1 MAGER
6 RGDIIEGEAV
16 SQPLRREERAASPK
30 AFAIPK
36 RAVFTAWQRVKA
48 NRGAAGIDGESL
60 VAFEQQLPGNLYRV
74 WNRLVSGSYFPPPVK
89 EVGIPKASGGI
100 RPLGIPTVGDRVA
113 QTVAKMALEPQLEP
127 HFDRDSYGYR
137 PGKSAKDAVAVTR
150 QRCWQYDWVVEFDIR
165 GAFDN
170 LDHGLLMKA
179 VRKHTDCRWV
189 LLYVERWL
197 QAPTITEAGEVKT
210 RQRGTPQGGVLG
222 PLLLNLFLHYA
233 LDRWLRRELPTCPF
247 ARYADDG
254 IVHCRTER
262 QAQEVKQRLAAR
274 LRECGL
280 ELHADKT
287 RIVYCKDSNRGGDYP
302 TVQFT
307 FLGFTFRPRRAQNR
321 AGELFTSFLPGASR
335 EAQTRM
341 RQQIAQWHLPRQ
353 TTENLPT
360 LSTHYGT
367 ILAGWWQYYGSFYPT
382 EVWKVFRHFDL
393 TLARWACRKY
403 KALRGHKR
411 RSRRWLAKVSRR
423 ESELFVHWRL
433 WYGRASIRGAV

>member
-1 MAGER
+1 MDGER
-6 RGDIIEGEAV
+6 RGDIIEGDGL
-16 SQPLRREERAASPK
+16 SQPPRREELGTSPK
-30 AFAIPK
+30 SFAIPK
-36 RAVFTAWQRVKA
+36 RAVFAAWQRVKA
-48 NRGAAGIDGESL
+48 NRGAAGIDEESL
-60 VAFEQQLPGNLYRV
+60 AAFEQKLRGNLYRV
-74 WNRLVSGSYFPPPVK
+74 WNRRVSGSYFPPPVK
-89 EVGIPKASGGI
+89 EVGIPKAGGGT

-127 HFDRDSYGYR
+127 HFDHDSYGYR
-137 PGKSAKDAVAVTR
+137 PGKSAKGAVAVTR
-150 QRCWQYDWVVEFDIR
+150 QRCWQYDWVVEFDIK

-189 LLYVERWL
+189 VLYVERWL
-197 QAPTITEAGEVKT
+197 QAPTITEAGEEKA

-233 LDRWLRRELPTCPF
+233 LDRWLRREMPTCPF

-254 IVHCRTER
+254 VVHCQTER
-262 QAQEVKQRLAAR
+262 QAQEVKQRLADR

-280 ELHADKT
+280 ELHPDKT
-287 RIVYCKDSNRGGDYP
+287 RIVYCKDSNRGGTYP
-302 TVQFT
+302 TIQFT

-321 AGELFTSFLPGASR
+321 AGELFTSFLPGASGP
-335 EAQTRM
+335 AQKRM

-353 TTENLPT
+353 TTESLRAF
-360 LSTHYGT
+360 STHYNA

-382 EVWKVFRHFDL
+382 EVWNVFRHFDL
-393 TLARWACRKY
+393 TLAWWARRKY
-403 KALRGHKR
+403 KPLRGHKR

-423 ESELFVHWRL
+423 ESALFVHWRL
-433 WYGRASIRGAV
+433 WYGMAR